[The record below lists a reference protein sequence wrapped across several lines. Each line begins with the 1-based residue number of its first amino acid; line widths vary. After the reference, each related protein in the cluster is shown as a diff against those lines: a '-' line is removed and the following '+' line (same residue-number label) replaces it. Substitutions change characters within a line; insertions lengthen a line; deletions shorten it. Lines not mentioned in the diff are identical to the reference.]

1 MDTNG
6 CVSSPSS
13 PAIGRLPP
21 SSVAALKANFMDTQS
36 NVMTPKKSFL
46 DSLILREIRKQLSSP
61 GGCDIQSI
69 QWDNSP
75 SENLNLI
82 KDRYLLS
89 SAGSSPKGNFTDL
102 SSYNNLK
109 CLDIYTEENFLCK
122 IVNEPFNKVQTAYY
136 QVGDCVSDDHGHKLI
151 RGVRDIIPLSKNRTY
166 VIIPLDNGFE
176 NLHTYIRDKKRINEE
191 EAHGIYRQ
199 ICETMRACHN
209 NGIILRDFKLKRFF
223 FLDKERLVF
232 LNFSLSFFACKE
244 NQYFC
249 LKLGVFVF
257 GSNHSKDLLFF
268 LGICKVSCEGG

>member
-13 PAIGRLPP
+13 PAIGRLTPN
-21 SSVAALKANFMDTQS
+21 SVAVLKAVYMDTPS
-36 NVMTPKKSFL
+36 NVMTPKKSIL
-46 DSLILREIRKQLSSP
+46 DSQILREIRKQVNSP

-89 SAGSSPKGNFTDL
+89 SEEADFTKL
-102 SSYNNLK
+102 PSYNNLK

-136 QVGDCVSDDHGHKLI
+136 LIEDCVSDEHGHKLI

-166 VIIPLDNGFE
+166 VIIPLDNGYE
-176 NLHTYIRDKKRINEE
+176 NLHTYIRDRKRLSEE

-223 FLDKERLVF
+223 FLDKER
-232 LNFSLSFFACKE
+232 
-244 NQYFC
+244 
-249 LKLGVFVF
+249 
-257 GSNHSKDLLFF
+257 
-268 LGICKVSCEGG
+268 